1 VSALARLLAAG
12 ASAWDRFFFRSVDLR
27 LCAMLRVGF
36 ACLLLLDLICQWPFL
51 DLYYGEPGGLPLS
64 LSLDHIEP
72 GSYSLLRVAPV
83 GPTWLL
89 ALYGLF
95 AAQVVL
101 LGLGWFTRVQS
112 ISVFIWLVSFQQRNE
127 VIRDGEDIVF
137 RMFAFLLIFLPLGA
151 VGSLDA
157 WRRRKRG
164 GAAQTLYPQW
174 PLRLIQIQTCLI
186 WLASGLYKTQ
196 GVAWREGNA
205 LYYVSRL
212 EDIFDPVWVPA
223 VLFDSLPALRFAT
236 WAVLAVELMLP
247 LAIWI
252 PRLRLPCLVVAFGLH
267 LAIEYTMNMFL
278 FQWIMMLGW
287 LTFLEPREVTWLLGL
302 PSVVGRRLR
311 RIVSHSAPS

>member
-1 VSALARLLAAG
+1 VSVLAKMLAAG
-12 ASAWDRFFFRSVDLR
+12 ASAWDRFFFTAVDPR

-51 DLYYGEPGGLPLS
+51 DLYYGEPGGLPRALS
-64 LSLDHIEP
+64 LEHIEP
-72 GSYSLLRVAPV
+72 GSYSLLRLAPADAA
-83 GPTWLL
+83 WLL
-89 ALYGLF
+89 ALYSLF

-112 ISVFIWLVSFQQRNE
+112 TSVFIWLVSFQQRNE
-127 VIRDGEDIVF
+127 LIRDGEDIVF

-157 WRRRKRG
+157 WRRRNRG
-164 GAAQTLYPQW
+164 HTAQTLYPKW

-212 EDIFDPVWVPA
+212 EDIFDPVWAPA
-223 VLFDSLPALRFAT
+223 VLFNSLPKLRAAT
-236 WAVLAVELMLP
+236 WTVLAIELILP
-247 LAIWI
+247 LAIWL

-287 LTFLEPREVTWLLGL
+287 LAFLEPREVSWLLGL
-302 PSVVGRRLR
+302 PRAIGRSLR
-311 RIVSHSAPS
+311 QIGSGSAPS